1 MTLPCGCWGCWVSGR
16 GRKTWSWSWPLLLV
30 GEESRSR
37 TRGRVEDSKWIN
49 RERSYCCTCSSA
61 ASTSITMNENS
72 NPPTD
77 WGMCVFSYSRHS
89 IFICRPLPH
98 TYSCISSRG
107 VSRIFTSLC
116 HLLTNISCKNTSR
129 AGRVLRSAAGED
141 QESAGSRLDRAVVVS
156 ALRASA
162 GRI

>member
-1 MTLPCGCWGCWVSGR
+1 VTPPHGHGGCWVPG
-16 GRKTWSWSWPLLLV
+16 GKTGSWGWPLLLE
-30 GEESRSR
+30 GEEARSLSG
-37 TRGRVEDSKWIN
+37 GRVEHSKWIN
-49 RERSYCCTCSSA
+49 RVRTYCCTCSSA

-77 WGMCVFSYSRHS
+77 WGVCVFSHSRHS
-89 IFICRPLPH
+89 IFICRPPPH
-98 TYSCISSRG
+98 TYSRVSSRG
-107 VSRIFTSLC
+107 VSRIFTILC

-162 GRI
+162 SRI